1 MKNLTTKDLRKLI
14 SPNSDV
20 RRELTNRG
28 VIRSGNIVG
37 DIGEYYCEEFFIKTP
52 SLPNYSTFT
61 TWSPKC

>member
-1 MKNLTTKDLRKLI
+1 MKNLTTKDLLKLI

-37 DIGEYYCEEFFIKTP
+37 DIGE
-52 SLPNYSTFT
+52 
-61 TWSPKC
+61 